1 MRDKVQQRPQQT
13 DAVSGAS
20 SSCQGVCQK
29 GEEVD
34 NRSWSKTAGVP
45 ALSQPGF
52 AWLNHPDAVL
62 YSLQTSAND
71 EVDGKLAEQS
81 ALHAH

>member
-1 MRDKVQQRPQQT
+1 MRDKVQQRLQQT
-13 DAVSGAS
+13 DAVPGAS

-34 NRSWSKTAGVP
+34 NRRSKTAGVP

-52 AWLNHPDAVL
+52 AWLSHPDAV
-62 YSLQTSAND
+62 Q
-71 EVDGKLAEQS
+71 LADFS
-81 ALHAH
+81 K